1 MKQRTLAM
9 MTGFEQYTRKTR
21 RAIFLAG
28 CGKSLNRDDSP
39 PQGLKPSLIL
49 HDLRGAKAPL
59 YHSAAG
65 FRDFFRSLKSR
76 ALSRTFYE
84 SFTKFSVN
92 LLLMIRAQQMP
103 GLAIVLEART
113 FASAL
118 RIEAKAFA
126 GREGLDGEHV
136 PDIERD
142 DVGDK
147 NVNVVGGVNHLALPV
162 DRVDG
167 LDVVTAGAH
176 DCGALELDAPEAA
189 SGGVVGVVVVRVV
202 VVRIVAMRV
211 VVMGIEAVRIE
222 DEVV

>member
-1 MKQRTLAM
+1 
-9 MTGFEQYTRKTR
+9 
-21 RAIFLAG
+21 
-28 CGKSLNRDDSP
+28 
-39 PQGLKPSLIL
+39 
-49 HDLRGAKAPL
+49 
-59 YHSAAG
+59 
-65 FRDFFRSLKSR
+65 
-76 ALSRTFYE
+76 
-84 SFTKFSVN
+84 
-92 LLLMIRAQQMP
+92 MIRAQQMP

-147 NVNVVGGVNHLALPV
+147 DVDVVGGVNHLALPV

-167 LDVVTAGAH
+167 LDVVTAGAY
-176 DCGALELDAPEAA
+176 DFGALELAAPDAA
-189 SGGVVGVVVVRVV
+189 GGVAVGVVVVRVV

-211 VVMGIEAVRIE
+211 VVMGSEAVRGV
-222 DEVV
+222 DEVVARAIARGCG

>member
-1 MKQRTLAM
+1 
-9 MTGFEQYTRKTR
+9 
-21 RAIFLAG
+21 
-28 CGKSLNRDDSP
+28 
-39 PQGLKPSLIL
+39 
-49 HDLRGAKAPL
+49 
-59 YHSAAG
+59 
-65 FRDFFRSLKSR
+65 
-76 ALSRTFYE
+76 
-84 SFTKFSVN
+84 
-92 LLLMIRAQQMP
+92 MP

-176 DCGALELDAPEAA
+176 DFGALELDAPKAT
-189 SGGVVGVVVVRVV
+189 VDGVVVEIVFVRVV

-211 VVMGIEAVRIE
+211 VVMRVVLVRIEAVRIE
-222 DEVV
+222 NEVVALAVAPGFGNAKAQAGGLEQEGGLGEFSFALGVGALDLARRPSPGGAG

>member
-1 MKQRTLAM
+1 
-9 MTGFEQYTRKTR
+9 
-21 RAIFLAG
+21 
-28 CGKSLNRDDSP
+28 
-39 PQGLKPSLIL
+39 
-49 HDLRGAKAPL
+49 
-59 YHSAAG
+59 
-65 FRDFFRSLKSR
+65 
-76 ALSRTFYE
+76 
-84 SFTKFSVN
+84 
-92 LLLMIRAQQMP
+92 MP
-103 GLAIVLEART
+103 GLAIVLEARA

-189 SGGVVGVVVVRVV
+189 SGGVVVGVVVVRVV
-202 VVRIVAMRV
+202 VMRIGAVRVFAMRI
-211 VVMGIEAVRIE
+211 VVMGVVFMKIEAVRIE
-222 DEVV
+222 DEVVALAIAPGFGNAKAQAGGLEQEGGLGEFSFTLGVDALDLARRLSPGGAG

>member
-1 MKQRTLAM
+1 MPRGELSGNSSRARRSLGEQTRSALAA
-9 MTGFEQYTRKTR
+9 R
-21 RAIFLAG
+21 
-28 CGKSLNRDDSP
+28 LNRRGKKSESRRFAAS
-39 PQGLKPSLIL
+39 GLKPSLIL

-103 GLAIVLEART
+103 GLAIVFEART

-136 PDIERD
+136 ADIERD

-162 DRVDG
+162 DGVD
-167 LDVVTAGAH
+167 
-176 DCGALELDAPEAA
+176 
-189 SGGVVGVVVVRVV
+189 
-202 VVRIVAMRV
+202 
-211 VVMGIEAVRIE
+211 
-222 DEVV
+222 

>member
-1 MKQRTLAM
+1 
-9 MTGFEQYTRKTR
+9 
-21 RAIFLAG
+21 
-28 CGKSLNRDDSP
+28 
-39 PQGLKPSLIL
+39 
-49 HDLRGAKAPL
+49 
-59 YHSAAG
+59 
-65 FRDFFRSLKSR
+65 
-76 ALSRTFYE
+76 
-84 SFTKFSVN
+84 
-92 LLLMIRAQQMP
+92 MP
-103 GLAIVLEART
+103 GLAIVLEARA
-113 FASAL
+113 FASAV

-176 DCGALELDAPEAA
+176 DCGALELDAPKAT
-189 SGGVVGVVVVRVV
+189 VDGVVVEIVFVRVV

-211 VVMGIEAVRIE
+211 VVMRVVLVRIKAVRIE
-222 DEVV
+222 NEVVALAIAPGFGNAKAQAGGLEQEGGLGEFSFALGVDALDLARRLSRGGAG

>member
-1 MKQRTLAM
+1 
-9 MTGFEQYTRKTR
+9 
-21 RAIFLAG
+21 
-28 CGKSLNRDDSP
+28 
-39 PQGLKPSLIL
+39 
-49 HDLRGAKAPL
+49 
-59 YHSAAG
+59 
-65 FRDFFRSLKSR
+65 
-76 ALSRTFYE
+76 
-84 SFTKFSVN
+84 
-92 LLLMIRAQQMP
+92 MP

-126 GREGLDGEHV
+126 GREGLDGEDV

-189 SGGVVGVVVVRVV
+189 SGGVVVGVVVVRVV
-202 VVRIVAMRV
+202 VMRIGAVRVFAMRI
-211 VVMGIEAVRIE
+211 VVMGVVFMKIEAVRIE
-222 DEVV
+222 NEVVALAVAPGFGNAKAQAGGLEQEGGLGEFSFALGVGALDLARRPSPGRAS

>member
-1 MKQRTLAM
+1 
-9 MTGFEQYTRKTR
+9 
-21 RAIFLAG
+21 
-28 CGKSLNRDDSP
+28 
-39 PQGLKPSLIL
+39 
-49 HDLRGAKAPL
+49 
-59 YHSAAG
+59 
-65 FRDFFRSLKSR
+65 
-76 ALSRTFYE
+76 
-84 SFTKFSVN
+84 
-92 LLLMIRAQQMP
+92 MP
-103 GLAIVLEART
+103 GLAIVLEARA

-167 LDVVTAGAH
+167 VDVVTAGAH
-176 DCGALELDAPEAA
+176 DFSALELDAPEAA
-189 SGGVVGVVVVRVV
+189 FGGVVAGGVVVRVV
-202 VVRIVAMRV
+202 VVRIEAMRV

-222 DEVV
+222 NEVVALAVAPGFGNTKAKAGGFEQEGGLGKFSFALGVDALDLARRLSRGGAG

>member
-1 MKQRTLAM
+1 
-9 MTGFEQYTRKTR
+9 
-21 RAIFLAG
+21 
-28 CGKSLNRDDSP
+28 
-39 PQGLKPSLIL
+39 
-49 HDLRGAKAPL
+49 
-59 YHSAAG
+59 
-65 FRDFFRSLKSR
+65 
-76 ALSRTFYE
+76 
-84 SFTKFSVN
+84 
-92 LLLMIRAQQMP
+92 MP

-189 SGGVVGVVVVRVV
+189 SGGVVVEVVVVRVV
-202 VVRIVAMRV
+202 VVTIVVVRLVAMRV
-211 VVMGIEAVRIE
+211 VVMRIEAVRIE
-222 DEVV
+222 DEVVALAIAPGFGNAESQAGGFEQEGGLGKFSFALGVDALDLARRLSPGGAG